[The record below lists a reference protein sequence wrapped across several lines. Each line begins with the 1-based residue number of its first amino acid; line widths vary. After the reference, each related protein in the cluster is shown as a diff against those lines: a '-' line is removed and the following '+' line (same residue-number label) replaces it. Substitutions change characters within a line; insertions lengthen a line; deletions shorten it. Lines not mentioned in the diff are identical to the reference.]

1 MSMHITNITNT
12 DFLRLLLQTDLKYRD
27 SYWVLQTR
35 EHLAKM
41 SEITGRR
48 LSREES
54 IVNETEERLKSET
67 TQTIIIRIRMIS
79 KKETQEKVRN
89 SVYWGTDTKLLVE
102 KKSQELQ
109 LSQNKI
115 TELCLQRYLPSMQW
129 S

>member
-1 MSMHITNITNT
+1 MSVHITNT
-12 DFLRLLLQTDLKYRD
+12 DFLKLLLQTDLKYRD

-102 KKSQELQ
+102 QKSQELQ

-115 TELCLQRYLPSMQW
+115 TELCLQKYLPSMQW
-129 S
+129 T